1 MMKNKLLELYNKY
14 VWAEEPDIN
23 TIRSEFSLPSSSL
36 PDILKIL
43 NDIKSISSEDLSRI
57 TIPDNSVSGRKAIY
71 IPNKFFG
78 SFVNYF
84 PWETFALNYNSPI
97 IGMATVWSIEDKLK
111 CDLREV
117 PKVYTGTENLWNII
131 IPTLSEL
138 IKTQEWYGFNLG
150 DPYNKR
156 RKRPIVRRKIE
167 ILEVQID
174 KYSSYYGRYSNI
186 NAYGI
191 DVKTGQNL
199 CLIGSNGWNLYL
211 SEEIMNQRLEDLENY
226 WMRGYDE
233 KVRSL
238 EIQIRNKESEIKN
251 LKEERKRMMNSI
263 DEYKKELDKI
273 VWKDF

>member
-1 MMKNKLLELYNKY
+1 MKNKLLELYNKY
-14 VWAEEPDIN
+14 VWAEKPDIN

-43 NDIKSISSEDLSRI
+43 NDIKSISLEDLTKI

-71 IPNKFFG
+71 IPNKFFS

-238 EIQIRNKESEIKN
+238 EIQIQNKESEIKN